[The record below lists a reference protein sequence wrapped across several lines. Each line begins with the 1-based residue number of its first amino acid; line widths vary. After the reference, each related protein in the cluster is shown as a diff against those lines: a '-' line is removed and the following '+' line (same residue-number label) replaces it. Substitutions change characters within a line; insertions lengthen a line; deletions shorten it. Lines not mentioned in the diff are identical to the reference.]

1 MAITNAQQFRQMFY
15 RGGSPADSHNQPG
28 GGGAPDAATGGGND
42 YYDQRFQTVVS
53 PPQSQAGRGP
63 YDDNESNRLSNF
75 VNRVGSGIGSGI
87 NNVANFYRNPIN
99 QRGILGTILGSM
111 FFGPFGGILG
121 GMYGRGQLKNPFAV
135 TVDEPINKDSNIIDN
150 RFLGITSNILPKD
163 KPTNVGGKSP
173 YDDISNQMAFN
184 ANSMLDRQIK
194 QSYNIYTETGTGEDR
209 LKDLMEKDIEKNKKD
224 GTPLSLPPD
233 AYTLVG

>member
-15 RGGSPADSHNQPG
+15 RGGSPADDHNQPG
-28 GGGAPDAATGGGND
+28 GGSSNSGGAPDAATGGGND

-63 YDDNESNRLSNF
+63 YDDNESSRLSNF

-87 NNVANFYRNPIN
+87 NNIANIYRNPVN

-121 GMYGRGQLKNPFAV
+121 GMYGRGQFKNPFAV

-173 YDDISNQMAFN
+173 YDDISNQYATKFK
-184 ANSMLDRQIK
+184 NSGIYSSLKARKELFDDLNEEQEKML
-194 QSYNIYTETGTGEDR
+194 EE
-209 LKDLMEKDIEKNKKD
+209 MEKEKQGNIN
-224 GTPLSLPPD
+224 T
-233 AYTLVG
+233 TNVRMIT

>member
-1 MAITNAQQFRQMFY
+1 MAITNAQQYRQMFY
-15 RGGSPADSHNQPG
+15 SGGSPADSHNQPADQN
-28 GGGAPDAATGGGND
+28 APDAVTGGDND
-42 YYDQRFQTVVS
+42 YYDQRFQTDVS
-53 PPQSQAGRGP
+53 PPPSQIGRGP
-63 YDDNESNRLSNF
+63 YDDNESSRFSNF
-75 VNRVGSGIGSGI
+75 VDKVGSGIG
-87 NNVANFYRNPIN
+87 NVANIYRNPVN

-121 GMYGRGQLKNPFAV
+121 GMYGRGQFKNPFAV

-150 RFLGITSNILPKD
+150 RFLGITPTLLPKD

-184 ANSMLDRQIK
+184 TNSMLDRQIK
-194 QSYNIYTETGTGEDR
+194 QSYNIYKETGMGEDQ

>member
-63 YDDNESNRLSNF
+63 YDDNESSRLSNF

-87 NNVANFYRNPIN
+87 NNIANIYRNPVN

-173 YDDISNQMAFN
+173 YDDISNQYATKFK
-184 ANSMLDRQIK
+184 NSGIYSSLKARKELFDDLNEEQEKML
-194 QSYNIYTETGTGEDR
+194 EE
-209 LKDLMEKDIEKNKKD
+209 MEKEKQGNIN
-224 GTPLSLPPD
+224 T
-233 AYTLVG
+233 TNVRMIT